1 MGQPPPCPRAAP
13 LELLAEVIGRYL
25 TYLLREWPDLL
36 PRVGELRG
44 AVLRSWCGPDL
55 LGHVGVLTA
64 LAEAAR

>member
-1 MGQPPPCPRAAP
+1 M
-13 LELLAEVIGRYL
+13 IGRYL